1 MVITVKDGEA
11 TCSGL
16 NIREALKYNLLM
28 LCLNKVK
35 VCVCV
40 CVLVTVLLNENH
52 LKSANF
58 AQYFVLTFFF

>member
-40 CVLVTVLLNENH
+40 CACDSVV
-52 LKSANF
+52 K
-58 AQYFVLTFFF
+58 